1 MGYTLADSYLYRIY
15 TEDKDNTEEIATI
28 MEDWG
33 YDGFT
38 LIYAE
43 GYWQGVWERSL
54 IIELMIRSVTD
65 SDATLSKIRA
75 MAWAIGSR
83 GAQQEV
89 LVTQTKLDYE
99 GTITIAISS

>member
-1 MGYTLADSYLYRIY
+1 MDGYIYRIY
-15 TEDKDNTEEIATI
+15 TEDKGNTEEIATI

-54 IIELMIRSVTD
+54 IIELVCQASPD
-65 SDATLSKIRA
+65 PLDDYHKIRA
-75 MAWAIGSR
+75 CAREIGSR
-83 GAQQEV
+83 GQQNEV
-89 LVTQTKLDYE
+89 LVTMQEVTRIDLL
-99 GTITIAISS
+99 TINS